1 MKNFFLNIKVIAL
14 ISVGIIGSAFVL
26 LQDNDAEM
34 ETFDLPLRAAIID
47 QLYEDYPNEDFHQ
60 KATEYFETAGYQV
73 DVFTTESITVDFYKS
88 LPKKNYQFVVV
99 RTHGVVGSEDN
110 SVMLFTGERYTEDQY
125 IQEQLF
131 GHVLKGT
138 PFLERSFEAS
148 KHDSS
153 EWVIVNDTYRY
164 LKTPVQIEDDSVG
177 DYFVISPKL
186 VSESMDG
193 KFPGTIF
200 VLGGCNTMQDTSM
213 AESLVKRGAS
223 AVVGWEI
230 PVSSGQN
237 DWTLLKVLK
246 ETLINDMDIKDAV
259 DFVRESKFRHSP
271 NDWLKYYSDPSA

>member
-14 ISVGIIGSAFVL
+14 ISIGIIGSAFVL

-34 ETFDLPLRAAIID
+34 ETFDLPLKAAIID

-60 KATEYFETAGYQV
+60 KATEYLETAGYQV

-99 RTHGVVGSEDN
+99 RTHGVVGSEDS
-110 SVMLFTGERYTEDQY
+110 SVMLFTGERYTEDKY

-200 VLGGCNTMQDTSM
+200 VLGGCNTMEDTSM

-223 AVVGWEI
+223 TVVGWEVPI
-230 PVSSGQN
+230 SSAQN
-237 DWTLLKVLK
+237 DFTLLQVLK

-271 NDWLKYYSDPSA
+271 DIWLKYYPDSSA

>member
-34 ETFDLPLRAAIID
+34 ETFDLPLKAAIID

-60 KATEYFETAGYQV
+60 KATEYLETAGYQV

-99 RTHGVVGSEDN
+99 RTHGVVGSEDG

-223 AVVGWEI
+223 TVVGWEVPI
-230 PVSSGQN
+230 SSAQN
-237 DWTLLKVLK
+237 DFTLLKVLK

-259 DFVRESKFRHSP
+259 DFVMETEFRHP
-271 NDWLKYYSDPSA
+271 PKIPLKYYSDSSA

>member
-34 ETFDLPLRAAIID
+34 ETFDLPLKAAIID

-60 KATEYFETAGYQV
+60 KATEYLETAGYQV

-99 RTHGVVGSEDN
+99 RTHGVVGSEDD
-110 SVMLFTGERYTEDQY
+110 SVMLFTGERYTEDKY

-131 GHVLKGT
+131 GLVLKGT

-200 VLGGCNTMQDTSM
+200 ILGGCNTMQDTSM

-223 AVVGWEI
+223 TVVGWEVPI
-230 PVSSGQN
+230 SSGQN
-237 DWTLLKVLK
+237 DWVLLKVLK

-259 DFVRESKFRHSP
+259 DFVMESEFRHPP
-271 NDWLKYYSDPSA
+271 NIPLKYYSDPSA